1 MVFLQGPKSL
11 LSLAPSLCTC
21 IEKKLCMLIYY
32 TTIYRPTNDY
42 TRTWKPTM
50 PILPNRIFVITTRL
64 VLPLGTSNLVTFF
77 STRSFYSVIF
87 VSNHTTIFWPCFVL
101 LLCCQERIFIEIF
114 LMRLL
119 ISISILSPNYIQNTI
134 LMFDEKDLQNWKKNL
149 DMQYK
154 IHNAIDVCSCWL
166 SSTPAGAFIPFA
178 IRMQTKW
185 F

>member
-1 MVFLQGPKSL
+1 
-11 LSLAPSLCTC
+11 
-21 IEKKLCMLIYY
+21 
-32 TTIYRPTNDY
+32 
-42 TRTWKPTM
+42 M
-50 PILPNRIFVITTRL
+50 PILPNHIFVITTTRR

-134 LMFDEKDLQNWKKNL
+134 SMFDEKDLQNLIFKFI
-149 DMQYK
+149 MQLTFVHVGCLRLPPVPSSPSPLECK
-154 IHNAIDVCSCWL
+154 LNDSKANRGARWL
-166 SSTPAGAFIPFA
+166 AA
-178 IRMQTKW
+178 
-185 F
+185 

>member
-1 MVFLQGPKSL
+1 
-11 LSLAPSLCTC
+11 
-21 IEKKLCMLIYY
+21 
-32 TTIYRPTNDY
+32 
-42 TRTWKPTM
+42 M

-134 LMFDEKDLQNWKKNL
+134 SMFDEKDLQNLKKNL

-166 SSTPAGAFIPFA
+166 SSTPAGAFIPFTT
-178 IRMQTKW
+178 RMQTK
-185 F
+185 

>member
-1 MVFLQGPKSL
+1 MYLYR
-11 LSLAPSLCTC
+11 
-21 IEKKLCMLIYY
+21 KKLCMLIYY

-134 LMFDEKDLQNWKKNL
+134 SMFDEKDLQNWKKNL

-154 IHNAIDVCSCWL
+154 IHNAIDVCSSWL
-166 SSTPAGAFIPFA
+166 PSTPAGAFIPFA